1 MGPVGEFTRAL
12 EEARS
17 MLDPWARECAKF
29 ESLKDFQ
36 TLVELGYDT
45 PGYTVR
51 WWEPTYWRYW
61 ASGDAI
67 CAALGMGDFG
77 DDVLPAYQ
85 KVRAPRDQWL
95 GQVEAAE
102 ANVARVHELVRTHDH
117 SVDRLARLPQIY
129 LDEARK
135 LLVKHL
141 TMADASL
148 LSTWAGDDRGIV
160 MALRTVGGLQAKIDF
175 LDDAAERGLT
185 AFIMEMEHRRDK
197 YRRKVQKYR
206 RPKRTRRLIPDS
218 ELDRKFS
225 TKLPKYYAR
234 ADKLEKMADRVSN
247 YDQYDRFELDNPPSS
262 GFTDLRWQATLA
274 PHPIASRLVRAQPHP
289 GARHAQHH
297 SRVAQA
303 TRPGSSTSGV
313 PVLALRVVSCHQ
325 RSRDGASGSPA
336 RHPAVGSSLC
346 VPPRHHGRVL
356 GADLFRGRHPGPETG
371 PSLKMPSRP

>member
-1 MGPVGEFTRAL
+1 
-12 EEARS
+12 

-67 CAALGMGDFG
+67 CSALGMGDFG

-206 RPKRTRRLIPDS
+206 RPKHIRRLIPDS

-247 YDQYDRFELDNPPSS
+247 YDQYDRFELDNPPELWFYE
-262 GFTDLRWQATLA
+262 FTGGKR
-274 PHPIASRLVRAQPHP
+274 PSRLTPSLRGWYERNPNRIPEHDTRNTIP
-289 GARHAQHH
+289 
-297 SRVAQA
+297 RVAQA
-303 TRPGSSTSGV
+303 
-313 PVLALRVVSCHQ
+313 A
-325 RSRDGASGSPA
+325 PA
-336 RHPAVGSSLC
+336 QERLDE
-346 VPPRHHGRVL
+346 L
-356 GADLFRGRHPGPETG
+356 GYL
-371 PSLKMPSRP
+371 S